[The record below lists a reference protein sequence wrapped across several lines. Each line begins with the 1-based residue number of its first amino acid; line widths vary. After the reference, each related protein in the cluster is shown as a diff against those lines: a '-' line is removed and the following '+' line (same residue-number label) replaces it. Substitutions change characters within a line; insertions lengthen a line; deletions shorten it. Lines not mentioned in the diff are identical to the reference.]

1 MAGLINKAY
10 PHQSSHKEIDRE
22 KSDVIAY
29 LEIQYSHSSLKI
41 F

>member
-1 MAGLINKAY
+1 MAVLVNKAY
-10 PHQSSHKEIDRE
+10 PQQSRRKEIDRE
-22 KSDVIAY
+22 KSDVIAH